1 MATHGA
7 PGSLL
12 RAQNVSKS
20 FGGVH
25 AVRNVSIAVPEKTI
39 YALIGPVIGA
49 IVLTFLPELLR
60 GFGESRLMIYGLAL
74 TLVVLFMPGGIVQAW
89 LALRARFA

>member
-1 MATHGA
+1 MGERLPSADTGGGYGVGSRTSQAAA
-7 PGSLL
+7 P
-12 RAQNVSKS
+12 
-20 FGGVH
+20 
-25 AVRNVSIAVPEKTI
+25 IT
-39 YALIGPVIGA
+39 GA

-89 LALRARFA
+89 VTLTGRRR